1 MGIGEMFGVKTI
13 KVCTSSPYSLE
24 EFFEKIRDTAFDAGK
39 PALVKDGLT
48 YVIAFPQ
55 IDRNNQVQIVG
66 SKGMFYIQRSVQ
78 PAGIDK
84 MVANMA
90 LEKLTDGLTGL
101 SGAFGGAK
109 KKCIELVQNTADII
123 LTMNL

>member
-1 MGIGEMFGVKTI
+1 MGIGEMFGVRTI

-55 IDRNNQVQIVG
+55 VDRNNQVQIVG
-66 SKGMFYIQRSVQ
+66 NKGRFYVQRSVQ

-109 KKCIELVQNTADII
+109 KKCMELVQNTADII
-123 LTMNL
+123 LAMNL

>member
-1 MGIGEMFGVKTI
+1 MGIGEILGVRTI
-13 KVCTSSPYSLE
+13 KISTSSSYSLE
-24 EFFEKIRDTAFDAGK
+24 EFFEKIKDTPFDAGK

-55 IDRNNQVQIVG
+55 IDRNNQVQIIG
-66 SKGMFYIQRSVQ
+66 NKGLFYVQRSIQ

-101 SGAFGGAK
+101 SGAFGSAK
-109 KKCIELVQNTADII
+109 KKCMELAQNTADII
-123 LTMNL
+123 LAMNL

>member
-1 MGIGEMFGVKTI
+1 MGIGEILGVRTI
-13 KVCTSSPYSLE
+13 KISTSSPYSLE
-24 EFFEKIRDTAFDAGK
+24 EFFEKIKDTPFDAGK

-55 IDRNNQVQIVG
+55 
-66 SKGMFYIQRSVQ
+66 
-78 PAGIDK
+78 IDK

-101 SGAFGGAK
+101 SGAFGSAK
-109 KKCIELVQNTADII
+109 KKCMELAQNTADII
-123 LTMNL
+123 LAMNL

>member
-1 MGIGEMFGVKTI
+1 MGIGEILGVRTI
-13 KVCTSSPYSLE
+13 KISTSSPYSLE
-24 EFFEKIRDTAFDAGK
+24 EFFDAGK

-55 IDRNNQVQIVG
+55 IDRNNQVQIIG
-66 SKGMFYIQRSVQ
+66 NKGLFYVQRSVQ

-101 SGAFGGAK
+101 SGAFGSAK
-109 KKCIELVQNTADII
+109 KKCMELAQNTADII
-123 LTMNL
+123 LAMNL

>member
-1 MGIGEMFGVKTI
+1 MGIGEMFGVRTI
-13 KVCTSSPYSLE
+13 KVSTSSPYSLE
-24 EFFEKIRDTAFDAGK
+24 EFFEKIKDTAFDAGK

-66 SKGMFYIQRSVQ
+66 NKGRFYIQRSVQ

-90 LEKLTDGLTGL
+90 LEELTGGLTGL

-109 KKCIELVQNTADII
+109 KKCMELVQNTADII
-123 LTMNL
+123 LAMNL

>member
-90 LEKLTDGLTGL
+90 LKKLTDGLTGL

>member
-39 PALVKDGLT
+39 PALVKDDLT

-66 SKGMFYIQRSVQ
+66 SKGMFYVQRSVQ

>member
-1 MGIGEMFGVKTI
+1 MGIGEILGVRTI
-13 KVCTSSPYSLE
+13 KISTSSPYSLE
-24 EFFEKIRDTAFDAGK
+24 EFFEKIKDTPFDAGK

-55 IDRNNQVQIVG
+55 IDRNNQVQIIG
-66 SKGMFYIQRSVQ
+66 NKGLFYVQRSVQ

-109 KKCIELVQNTADII
+109 KKCMKPAQNTADII
-123 LTMNL
+123 LAMNL

>member
-1 MGIGEMFGVKTI
+1 MGIGEMFGVRTI
-13 KVCTSSPYSLE
+13 KVSTSSPYSLE
-24 EFFEKIRDTAFDAGK
+24 EFFERIKDTAFDAGK

-66 SKGMFYIQRSVQ
+66 NKGRFYIQRSVQ

-90 LEKLTDGLTGL
+90 LEELTGGLTGL

-109 KKCIELVQNTADII
+109 KKCMELVQNTADII
-123 LTMNL
+123 LAMNL

>member
-101 SGAFGGAK
+101 SVAFGGAK
-109 KKCIELVQNTADII
+109 KKCRELVQNTADII